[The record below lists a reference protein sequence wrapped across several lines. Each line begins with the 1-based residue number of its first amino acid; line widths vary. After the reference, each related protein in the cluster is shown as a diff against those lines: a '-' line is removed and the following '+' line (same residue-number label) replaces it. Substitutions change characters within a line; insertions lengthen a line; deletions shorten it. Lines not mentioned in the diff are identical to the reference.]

1 MNFFGHAALAAD
13 HMSRVNPP
21 PDAGELGRLCLGA
34 MLPDFVGMLRLGK
47 PQVTDEALARGVSFH
62 HRTDHA
68 FHDLP
73 SFHELSRQTFAWLAQ
88 RRLPRG
94 PARAVAHVGIEILL
108 DEVMARDAAAR
119 EAYLLALAVPLA
131 EALRFDA
138 PGDLERLQTLRRNL
152 SERAATQLQPTAEL
166 VALRI
171 RRTLDGR
178 PRLATDD
185 AGEHLLRE
193 WVAVARPWVDAEAPR
208 LLATLRAVLADQAR
222 AE

>member
-13 HMSRVNPP
+13 HFKREDPKP
-21 PDAGELGRLCLGA
+21 EAGELGRLCVGA

-47 PQVTDEALARGVSFH
+47 PLVTDDALARGVSFH

-73 SFHELSRQTFAWLAQ
+73 SFQLLSRRTFAWLTQ
-88 RRLPRG
+88 RSLPRG
-94 PARAVAHVGIEILL
+94 PARAVAHVGIEMLL

-119 EAYLLALAVPLA
+119 DAYLLALSVPLDRA
-131 EALRFDA
+131 LSFEAA
-138 PGDLERLQTLRRNL
+138 GDLERLETLRRNL
-152 SERAATQLQPTAEL
+152 SGRAATQLGATVEL

-171 RRTLDGR
+171 RRTLEGR

-185 AGEHLLRE
+185 AGERLLCE
-193 WVAVARPWVDAEAPR
+193 WVAEARPWVAAEAPR
-208 LLATLRAVLADQAR
+208 LLASLRALLADQAR

>member
-1 MNFFGHAALAAD
+1 MNFFGHAAIAAD
-13 HMSRVNPP
+13 HVKRENPSP
-21 PDAGELGRLCLGA
+21 EAGELGRLCLGA

-73 SFHELSRQTFAWLAQ
+73 SFQQLSRQTFAWLTQ
-88 RRLPRG
+88 RSLPRG
-94 PARAVAHVGIEILL
+94 PARAVAHVGIEMLL

-119 EAYLLALAVPLA
+119 EAYLLALDVPLGK
-131 EALRFDA
+131 ALSFDV
-138 PGDLERLQTLRRNL
+138 PGDLERLETLRRSLN
-152 SERAATQLQPTAEL
+152 ERAATQLEPTAEL

-171 RRTLDGR
+171 RRTLEGR

-185 AGEHLLRE
+185 AGERLLRE
-193 WVAVARPWVDAEAPR
+193 WVAAARPWVAAEAPR
-208 LLATLRAVLADQAR
+208 LLASLRAVLADQAR